1 MNIIY
6 LRLLSGFSYAVIMTE
21 ISCQMYIV
29 GNVGEDSFEEDVQDS
44 GEDAALE
51 TAKSL
56 FINSTVSEL
65 GFASGSVYL
74 AILQG

>member
-1 MNIIY
+1 
-6 LRLLSGFSYAVIMTE
+6 
-21 ISCQMYIV
+21 MYIV